1 MTNPSPTKATQQT
14 RAFSLIEMLVVV
26 SIIGLLFAIAM
37 SIGSAMADSGKK
49 QATLGTLQLL
59 DQTLADYIDVT
70 GSIPPAIVQIDHT
83 KLNQEVTDIIGS
95 DTDAY
100 YPIFDGRIDIPI
112 LGSDPEAHVM
122 VNSIGLYLQSISK
135 ATDMDGLVSHLNNK
149 LIRPYDLPDDLQPEL
164 LTVFDAWGNPIR
176 FVHPKFDGIIE
187 NNRRTLGDPGDF
199 VAIFNPDENNGPG
212 YFTREFLP
220 VDITDIPFITT
231 ETQTIARRN
240 KITIVDQ
247 EFVQANS
254 PSDYPLET
262 DSDGGTCPNQR
273 PYFYSAGPD
282 GDPATTQD
290 NIYTIR
296 PTFLDPL

>member
-1 MTNPSPTKATQQT
+1 MTNPAAIKAHQSV

-26 SIIGLLFAIAM
+26 AIIGLLFTLAM

-59 DQTLADYIDVT
+59 DQTLVDYIDAT
-70 GSIPPAIVQIDHT
+70 GSIPPAIVQIDQT
-83 KLNQEVTDIIGS
+83 KLNQEVTDLIGS
-95 DTDAY
+95 NTDAF
-100 YPIFDGRIDIPI
+100 YPVFDGRIDIDIP
-112 LGSDPEAHVM
+112 DTNPQAHVM
-122 VNSIGLYLQSISK
+122 VNSIGLYLESISK
-135 ATDMDGLVSHLNNK
+135 ATDMQGLVNHLNNK
-149 LIRPYDLPDDLQPEL
+149 LIRPYDLPNDLQPEL

-187 NNRRTLGDPGDF
+187 NNHRTLGDPGDF
-199 VAIFNPDENNGPG
+199 VAIFDTDQNNGPG

-220 VDITDIPFITT
+220 VDLTTIPFITS

-240 KITIVDQ
+240 KITLIDQ
-247 EFVQANS
+247 ERVRVDNPAN
-254 PSDYPLET
+254 YPLET

-282 GDPATTQD
+282 GNPATTED